1 MTRKHVILLAVLVS
15 LVALVGC
22 RSAHVTSAILY
33 IDQQM
38 YQKSIDVLHEGLEY
52 SPDEAEAFFYLGE
65 SHTKLAEEAVN
76 DNEYLEAKRQYTTAY
91 EYYMK
96 TIELAPD
103 LDEQVRTSLL
113 YSYAL
118 RKNNATN
125 ELNSARDAEGD
136 LQNAYFEAAEGQFR
150 LAYASYPDSTSPI
163 KNVAR
168 MKMIQSNGMES
179 GEARDALLDE
189 SLVLLDQ
196 VLEENPEAYALQ
208 ADKANV
214 LSLLGRNDE
223 ASRIYD
229 QLLVEHPDDTGL
241 LLDIAN
247 LAQDEQEF
255 ERAADLFVRVAEIY
269 TADDD
274 VDNDEDLLSLRLQAA
289 INYSDVSVLKYAKAL
304 SNYDEALDLED
315 IPSDNTL
322 FQKLKLHFDYAE
334 SLKLAAGATDTASL
348 PEAARQQYQLGVN
361 TGIALTD
368 SAFDNEFGFYYL
380 AMCHLALGNNADFN
394 RAMEQYNQLQQ

>member
-15 LVALVGC
+15 MAALVGC
-22 RSAHVTSAILY
+22 RSGHVTSAILY

-76 DNEYLEAKRQYTTAY
+76 DNEYLEARLQYTTAY

-96 TIELAPD
+96 TLELAPGM
-103 LDEQVRTSLL
+103 DEQVRTSLL

-150 LAYASYPDSTSPI
+150 LAYASYPDSIAPI

-168 MKMIQSNGMES
+168 MKMIQSNGMS
-179 GEARDALLDE
+179 DGEARTKLLDE
-189 SLVLLDQ
+189 SLTLLDQ
-196 VLEENPEAYALQ
+196 VLLENPDAYALQ

-214 LSLLGRNDE
+214 LSLLGRNAE
-223 ASRIYD
+223 AGRIYD
-229 QLLVEHPDDTGL
+229 QLLVDHPDDTGL

-247 LAQDEQEF
+247 LAQDEQEY
-255 ERAADLFVRVAEIY
+255 ERAADLFVRVADIY

-289 INYSDVSVLKYAKAL
+289 LNYSDASVLQYEKAL
-304 SNYDEALDLED
+304 FNYDEALDLED

-322 FQKLKLHFDYAE
+322 FQKLKLHFDYGE
-334 SLKLAAGATDTASL
+334 SLKLAAGATDAASL

-368 SAFDNEFGFYYL
+368 SDFDNAFGFYYL
-380 AMCHLALGNNADFN
+380 AMCNLALGNNPEFN